1 MSLVSLSLHS
11 LNYNVLKAEF
21 SEINFSFVDDVRK
34 LWPDLGG
41 AKKKKRRRRVRSHK
55 INYPEENSSAV
66 IIKPAFLSPSLPSS
80 PLPSTLPSFFFPDV
94 SVLRVTKEEAQC

>member
-41 AKKKKRRRRVRSHK
+41 AKKKKRRRVRSHK
-55 INYPEENSSAV
+55 INYPEENNSAV
-66 IIKPAFLSPSLPSS
+66 LIKPAFLSPSLPSS
-80 PLPSTLPSFFFPDV
+80 PLPSFFFPDV
-94 SVLRVTKEEAQC
+94 SVLSVTKEEAQC